1 MCKRE
6 QRRET
11 VFQTSRSLHRIE
23 PPPHPLFL
31 AHSWGSFCE
40 LLDLEAWAVDVV
52 CSVSRRKIE
61 EEGSWPIAQKMEKKE
76 VRKKV
81 LSIWK
86 KLRAHGADWDDAN
99 ERTRGIATGMVNT
112 LLEMEHLTIPSS
124 WQALTQDGAFPELLP
139 RIEGRM
145 WESVHQA
152 SEALLEGLTELSSIL
167 MRMRKEVAEMEEVVV
182 VGMQV
187 KQQAAAQDASD
198 DGGAEALF
206 LVSQL
211 PVFWR
216 LFAQVADMYQQE
228 LQGKSMLAAELPITR
243 DRVTLSAYLSAW
255 TLQVFVDERRLE
267 EVEQQIQAESVLALP
282 A

>member
-99 ERTRGIATGMVNT
+99 ERTRCHDLTCFDFADSELT
-112 LLEMEHLTIPSS
+112 LL
-124 WQALTQDGAFPELLP
+124 
-139 RIEGRM
+139 
-145 WESVHQA
+145 V
-152 SEALLEGLTELSSIL
+152 LSSL
-167 MRMRKEVAEMEEVVV
+167 LKSSYPA
-182 VGMQV
+182 
-187 KQQAAAQDASD
+187 
-198 DGGAEALF
+198 
-206 LVSQL
+206 
-211 PVFWR
+211 
-216 LFAQVADMYQQE
+216 
-228 LQGKSMLAAELPITR
+228 LQGNR
-243 DRVTLSAYLSAW
+243 DWDGEHSARDGTFDGIDNSFLHSCSHPVRF
-255 TLQVFVDERRLE
+255 L
-267 EVEQQIQAESVLALP
+267 
-282 A
+282 